1 MWNPIYE
8 LAKTTALLLTISA
21 DAKANQLVVTVTP
34 RPSGKGDPALSQ
46 PLTLRGTPEEL
57 DTGFVD
63 ALTRY
68 GTSYASLKETVEAS
82 LALMEEAK
90 KTAAA
95 KATPAAK
102 SAAAKPV
109 ASTKPTFSVQA
120 AKAAVATPAA
130 PSAPAT
136 GDDGTADNES
146 EGAPTD
152 TAASEETTTS
162 AADTATL
169 NLFA

>member
-34 RPSGKGDPALSQ
+34 RPSGKGEPALSQ

-57 DTGFVD
+57 DSGFVD

-102 SAAAKPV
+102 PAAAKPG
-109 ASTKPTFSVQA
+109 ASTKPPVSAPA
-120 AKAAVATPAA
+120 AKAATATPAVQSVPEA
-130 PSAPAT
+130 GDKGDDDEAESAPADNAAT
-136 GDDGTADNES
+136 EAATAT
-146 EGAPTD
+146 APD
-152 TAASEETTTS
+152 IK
-162 AADTATL
+162 TL

>member
-21 DAKANQLVVTVTP
+21 DQNANQLVVTVTP
-34 RPSGKGDPALSQ
+34 RPSGKGDPALTQ

-82 LALMEEAK
+82 LALIEEAK
-90 KTAAA
+90 KAAVA

-102 SAAAKPV
+102 PAAAKPV
-109 ASTKPTFSVQA
+109 VATKPGASVPA
-120 AKAAVATPAA
+120 AKAATATPATQ
-130 PSAPAT
+130 SAPET
-136 GDDGTADNES
+136 DDGTDDDEV
-146 EGAPTD
+146 ERAPTV
-152 TAASEETTTS
+152 AASEETSTS
-162 AADTATL
+162 AADTTTL

>member
-34 RPSGKGDPALSQ
+34 RPSGKSDPALSQ

-102 SAAAKPV
+102 PAAAKPG
-109 ASTKPTFSVQA
+109 APAKPPVSAPA
-120 AKAAVATPAA
+120 AKAAATAPAA
-130 PSAPAT
+130 QSAPEV
-136 GDDGTADNES
+136 DDE
-146 EGAPTD
+146 TD
-152 TAASEETTTS
+152 TEAEMAP
-162 AADTATL
+162 ADTTATAAATATTPDIRTL